1 MNPHEPVNILLVDDT
16 PGKLLSYEA
25 VLQDLGENLIKVT
38 SARDA
43 LGELLRTEV
52 AVILTDVCMPHL
64 DGFEFAAMLR
74 EHPRCERTAVIFIS
88 AVHMADVDYVRG
100 YNSGAVDYVTVPIV
114 PEILR
119 AKVKIFAELYRKTK
133 QLERLNDQ
141 LEQRVSE
148 RTKELEA
155 SSAKLRESEQRLRL
169 ASQAAGFG
177 TYDYDV
183 GKDQFH
189 WSSQLK
195 PFTELAAS
203 GPSSIEAFLHTVY
216 SDDRDAVLQSMIGEN
231 DTLEGRHEVEFRT
244 VGTDG
249 DIRWILDRGQLFTD
263 IDISIGAEATRVRG
277 TMLDITERKR
287 AETHQHLLM
296 AELDHRVKNILANV
310 MAIASLSSK
319 QVTSVPAFVRALQGR
334 IQSMS
339 TAHDLLRRNNWEGAD
354 FHKLAR
360 ETLRAFQNN
369 DGNIRVGGSAVRL
382 KPKAAQSIAL
392 VLHELATNATKYGAL
407 SVPQGTVDLSCER
420 IVNSGEDHL
429 RLVWREKGGPPVTQ
443 PNKEGFGLTALRAA
457 AYEADADVEI
467 QFAPDGLKYTLEG
480 PLIVREG
487 ESAPSSP
494 PRPAPLPVEMPS
506 QTAPKISR
514 ILVVED
520 EPLVALQLQAALED
534 EGYEVVGPATTLA
547 EGLRLAQ
554 NDKFDLALLDINLG
568 VENSSPIA
576 VHLSDR
582 RIPFVFSTG
591 YTDSSTLPEQFRSI
605 ARLQKPYSIEEIR
618 RVINNSAPRQTETVG
633 T

>member
-16 PGKLLSYEA
+16 PGKLLTYEA
-25 VLQDLGENLIKVT
+25 VLKDLGENLIKVT

-43 LGELLRTEV
+43 LAELLRTDV

-88 AVHMADVDYVRG
+88 AVHMADVDYVRA

-133 QLERLNDQ
+133 QLERLNGE
-141 LEQRVSE
+141 LERRVSE

-177 TYDYDV
+177 TYDYDI
-183 GKDQFH
+183 GTDRIH
-189 WSSQLK
+189 WSSQLM
-195 PFTELAAS
+195 PFA
-203 GPSSIEAFLHTVY
+203 EAG
-216 SDDRDAVLQSMIGEN
+216 DDAPGSLEALLGLVHDDDCEAVRQSMLGPN
-231 DTLEGRHEVEFRT
+231 ATPEGRHEVEFRT
-244 VGTDG
+244 IGRNG
-249 DIRWILDRGQLFTD
+249 DVRWILDRGQLFTD
-263 IDISIGAEATRVRG
+263 EHAGSSAISTRVRG

-319 QVTSVPAFVRALQGR
+319 HATSVPAFVRALQGR

-360 ETLRAFQNN
+360 ETLRPFQNN
-369 DGNIRVGGSAVRL
+369 DGNIRVGGSPVRL
-382 KPKAAQSIAL
+382 KPKAAQSVAL
-392 VLHELATNATKYGAL
+392 VLHELATNATKHGAL
-407 SVPQGTVDLSCER
+407 SVPQGTVDLICER
-420 IVNSGEDHL
+420 TTAGGGDRL
-429 RLVWREKGGPPVTQ
+429 RLVWREKGGPRVEEPR
-443 PNKEGFGLTALRAA
+443 KEGFGLTALRAA
-457 AYEADADVEI
+457 AHEADAEVEI
-467 QFAPDGLKYTLEG
+467 LFSPDGLSYSLEG
-480 PLIVREG
+480 PLAVREG
-487 ESAPSSP
+487 ESPTGSAR
-494 PRPAPLPVEMPS
+494 RPAPLPAELPARRPQKVC
-506 QTAPKISR
+506 R
-514 ILVVED
+514 ILIVED
-520 EPLVALQLQAALED
+520 EPLVALQLQSDLED

-547 EGLRLAQ
+547 EGLRLAK
-554 NDKFDLALLDINLG
+554 NDEFDLALLDVNLG
-568 VENSSPIA
+568 VENSGPIA

-591 YTDSSTLPEQFRSI
+591 YSDTSTLPEQFRSI

-618 RVINNSAPRQTETVG
+618 RVIRSSAAPQPQTTDS
-633 T
+633 

>member
-43 LGELLRTEV
+43 LSELLRTEV

-133 QLERLNDQ
+133 QLERLNNE

-148 RTKELEA
+148 RTKALET

-189 WSSQLK
+189 WSSELK
-195 PFTELAAS
+195 PFAELAAS
-203 GPSSIEAFLHTVY
+203 GPSSIEALLCAVH
-216 SDDRDAVLQSMIGEN
+216 SDDRDAVRQSMIGDN

-244 VGTDG
+244 VGSDG

-263 IDISIGAEATRVRG
+263 ISTGVESTRVRG

-319 QVTSVPAFVRALQGR
+319 QATSVPAFVRALQGR

-382 KPKAAQSIAL
+382 KPKAAQSVAL
-392 VLHELATNATKYGAL
+392 VLHELATNATKHGAL
-407 SVPQGTVDLSCER
+407 SVPQGTVELSCER

-429 RLVWREKGGPPVTQ
+429 RFVWREKGGPRVAE

-467 QFAPDGLKYTLEG
+467 LFSPDGLSYTLEG
-480 PLIVREG
+480 PLLVREG
-487 ESAPSSP
+487 ESQPSP
-494 PRPAPLPVEMPS
+494 APRPMPLAAELPAP
-506 QTAPKISR
+506 TAPKISR

-520 EPLVALQLQAALED
+520 EPLVALQLQSALED

-554 NDKFDLALLDINLG
+554 NGKFDLALLDINLG

-576 VHLSDR
+576 LHLSSR

-618 RVINNSAPRQTETVG
+618 RVINNSALPQPGTVG
-633 T
+633 N